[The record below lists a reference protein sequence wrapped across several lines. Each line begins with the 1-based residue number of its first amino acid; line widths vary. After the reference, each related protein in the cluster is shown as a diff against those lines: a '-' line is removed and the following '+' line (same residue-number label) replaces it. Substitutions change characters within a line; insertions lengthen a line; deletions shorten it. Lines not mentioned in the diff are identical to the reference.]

1 MKTYRIKR
9 KKDIKDLKE
18 NLIWKNQI
26 SLKFNKHTEAQSIKG
41 TGKMTKKKLNMCVE
55 ARNRKKI

>member
-26 SLKFNKHTEAQSIKG
+26 SVKFNKHTEAQSIKG
-41 TGKMTKKKLNMCVE
+41 TGKMTKKTYVYRGTE
-55 ARNRKKI
+55 